1 MSGNPQP
8 PSFEPRQKRNRP
20 ARTDADGRTSP
31 APAPS
36 SDDAPNRKSIL
47 GAGDRTSAANPAKNN
62 GWKPVAESAGV
73 PAARPASS
81 VPPAE
86 PLPPS
91 YAPKSSSPSPAANKR
106 QPPPET
112 SFPSEFVQTGP
123 RTIAPPPYPVR
134 KPRRRGQKKRW
145 LKTTLALL
153 LVALLAWPTWLIWH
167 TNRSLN
173 RVEAISEAPGTPGTT
188 YLFAGSDSRDG
199 WNPDDPTEGQRSDS
213 VVLVHRARNG
223 QSAVISLPRDSYVE
237 IPGFG
242 WNKLNAAFAFGG
254 PQLTILTV
262 EQMTG
267 LTVDHYVEIGMGG
280 VSEIVD
286 ALGGVELCWDTDVL
300 DPLSGMDWTA
310 GCHVSNGEQTLAFSR
325 MRYEDP
331 LGDFGR
337 TQRQRQV
344 LNAVA
349 SDALSPKVLLNPVK
363 QYQLAEAGAKAITV
377 GQNTNVWDIGL
388 LMLTM
393 RKAGSEGLMGPPPI
407 ASASTML
414 DVGSVVLLDEDR
426 TPGFFD
432 RLSTGKLTKAD
443 FELNW

>member
-1 MSGNPQP
+1 M
-8 PSFEPRQKRNRP
+8 
-20 ARTDADGRTSP
+20 
-31 APAPS
+31 
-36 SDDAPNRKSIL
+36 
-47 GAGDRTSAANPAKNN
+47 GAGEEPSTANASKNN
-62 GWKPVAESAGV
+62 AWKPVAESAPT
-73 PAARPASS
+73 PAARPAPAPAARPAPS

-91 YAPKSSSPSPAANKR
+91 YAPRSSSPNPVANQRQVAPASN
-106 QPPPET
+106 
-112 SFPSEFVQTGP
+112 FPAEFVQPAP
-123 RTIAPPPYPVR
+123 RMTAPPPYPVK
-134 KPRRRGQKKRW
+134 KPRRPKQKKRW
-145 LKTTLALL
+145 LRTTLALI

-173 RVEAISEAPGTPGTT
+173 RVEAISGAPGTPGTT

-262 EQMTG
+262 EQLTG

-363 QYQLAEAGAKAITV
+363 QYQLAEAGANAITV
-377 GQNTNVWDIGL
+377 GQNTNVWDIGM

-393 RKAGSEGLMGPPPI
+393 RRAGSSGLMGPPPI

-432 RLSTGKLTKAD
+432 RLSTGKLTKED